1 MSRENRKRAVSI
13 RMSGSD
19 VGKVKRLAQRLGVR
33 DSDVIRYAVK
43 TMLSRLAPLYD
54 PQVRGRNLV
63 PVFVESGSDLFM
75 HFELDAIRLDGI
87 INEQADDAWRVDH
100 EDIQLIAMSGAQQPY
115 GRWRPQSEAAVPTL
129 KLNQAALVK
138 AAPVPIPQ
146 PTRQHERSESVE
158 GTAPSLREYLYDKY
172 VYRNRSEA

>member
-13 RMSGSD
+13 RLSGSD

-54 PQVRGRNLV
+54 PQMRGRNLV
-63 PVFVESGSDLFM
+63 PVFVESGSDLFL
-75 HFELDAIRLDGI
+75 HFELDAMRLEGI
-87 INEQADDAWRVDH
+87 INEHADDSWRVDH
-100 EDIQLIAMSGAQQPY
+100 DDIQLIAMSGAQQPY
-115 GRWRPQSEAAVPTL
+115 GRWRPPKQGPTQSI
-129 KLNQAALVK
+129 KLSGAALGQ
-138 AAPVPIPQ
+138 AE
-146 PTRQHERSESVE
+146 PTPAHQQEHSDPTE